1 MWSLERVSDL
11 HQKKEKENALL
22 AAQVHSWDIARK
34 KGKEKNKESDT
45 LHHTNEMQDGVLDSN
60 THTHTPIAT
69 SRIVY
74 SIL

>member
-11 HQKKEKENALL
+11 HQKNEKENAFL
-22 AAQVHSWDIARK
+22 AAQVHWRNFARK
-34 KGKEKNKESDT
+34 KGKKTRNPTPYTTPTRCKT
-45 LHHTNEMQDGVLDSN
+45 GFWIR

-74 SIL
+74 SVL